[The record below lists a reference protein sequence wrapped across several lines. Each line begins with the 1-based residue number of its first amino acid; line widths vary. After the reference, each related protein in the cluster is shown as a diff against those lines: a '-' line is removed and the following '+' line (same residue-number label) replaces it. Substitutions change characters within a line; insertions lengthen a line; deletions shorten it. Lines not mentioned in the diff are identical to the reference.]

1 MLPTLSGR
9 IQTRIF
15 VTLVVGGLWTLII
28 TPVLPIDG
36 TLSDAYDVTFRL
48 LVAVVVLGIGW
59 ELIYHGIQQF
69 RWEKDWPTLFGLITC
84 VNEGLLLWFVADAGW
99 IPGVDSVPAG
109 AFAIDFG
116 TVWLRV
122 LGGGNR
128 PLRVPVVPRG
138 GPGGG
143 PLGGGGW
150 RRPPRGGRAP

>member
-116 TVWLRV
+116 TVWLVVWVWVNGPMRV
-122 LGGGNR
+122 PFVRWRFRGGSLVGGGQ
-128 PLRVPVVPRG
+128 
-138 GPGGG
+138 
-143 PLGGGGW
+143 
-150 RRPPRGGRAP
+150 